1 MIEAFSTNQILFFL
15 LIMSV
20 TALFAGFFAGFF
32 GIGGGII
39 TVPCLF
45 YIFGAV
51 GIDKSFIMH
60 LAVGTSFAI
69 IVPTAMMSV
78 FTHYKHKA
86 VDFGVVK
93 TYGIFVV
100 IGVIIGTFFAASM
113 NTKSLVL
120 FFSVIMYLL
129 ALNLIFLKD
138 KTKIKL
144 KFTLLQR
151 TFLGFIVGFVS
162 SLMGIGGAIMN
173 VPILKFVGYTINKA
187 IGSAAS
193 IGFLI
198 AVFGCLGFLISG
210 IMIKTDIPL
219 STGFINIPAFLI
231 FIPITIVMAKVGAT
245 TVHKMK
251 KEIIA
256 KLLLVDF
263 YTNTSIFK
271 FFDRSLQFF

>member
-1 MIEAFSTNQILFFL
+1 MIETFGTNQVIFFL
-15 LIMSV
+15 LIMAL
-20 TALFAGFFAGFF
+20 TAIVAGFFAGFF

-45 YIFGAV
+45 YIFGTI
-51 GIDKSFIMH
+51 GIDKSYIMH

-69 IVPTAMMSV
+69 IVPTAIMSV
-78 FTHYKHKA
+78 FTHYKHEA

-100 IGVIIGTFFAASM
+100 IGVIIGSFFAASM

-120 FFSVIMYLL
+120 FFSIIIYLL

-144 KFTLLQR
+144 KFTLFQR
-151 TFLGFIVGFVS
+151 TFFGFIVGFVS

-173 VPILKFVGYTINKA
+173 VPILKFVGYSINKA

-193 IGFLI
+193 IGFFI
-198 AVFGCLGFLISG
+198 SVFGCLGFLISG
-210 IMIKTDIPL
+210 IFFKTDIPL
-219 STGFINIPAFLI
+219 SIGFINIPAFLL
-231 FIPITIVMAKVGAT
+231 FIPITIIMAKVGAT
-245 TVHKMK
+245 TVHKIK
-251 KEIIA
+251 REIIS
-256 KLLLVDF
+256 KLF
-263 YTNTSIFK
+263 G
-271 FFDRSLQFF
+271 FFLIIIASRFLYEYFNL

>member
-1 MIEAFSTNQILFFL
+1 MIETFGSDQILFL
-15 LIMSV
+15 LIVMAI
-20 TALFAGFFAGFF
+20 TAIVAGFFAGFF

-45 YIFGAV
+45 YIFNSI
-51 GIDKSFIMH
+51 GIDKSLIMH
-60 LAVGTSFAI
+60 LSVGTSFAI

-78 FTHYKHKA
+78 YTHYKHKA
-86 VDFGVVK
+86 VDLNILK

-100 IGVIIGTFFAASM
+100 IGVVIGAFSAALM

-120 FFSVIMYLL
+120 FFSLIIYLL

-138 KTKIKL
+138 KTKLKIKFNL
-144 KFTLLQR
+144 IQR
-151 TFLGFIVGFVS
+151 TTFGFVVGFIS

-187 IGSAAS
+187 IGTAAS

-198 AVFGCLGFLISG
+198 SIFGTIGFLSTG
-210 IMIKTDIPL
+210 IIMQKNIPL

-231 FIPITIVMAKVGAT
+231 FIPITIIMAKIGAT
-245 TVHKMK
+245 TVHKVK
-251 KEIIA
+251 REIIA
-256 KLLLVDF
+256 RLF
-263 YTNTSIFK
+263 GIFLIIIASR
-271 FFDRSLQFF
+271 FLYEYFNF

>member
-1 MIEAFSTNQILFFL
+1 MVEIFTLNQIWFFL
-15 LIMSV
+15 LLMIT

-45 YIFGAV
+45 YVFGSV

-69 IVPTAMMSV
+69 IVPTAIMSV

-86 VDFGVVK
+86 VDFNILK

-100 IGVIIGTFFAASM
+100 LGVIFGSFFAAYM
-113 NTKSLVL
+113 NTKSLIL
-120 FFSVIMYLL
+120 FFSLVMYLL
-129 ALNLIFLKD
+129 AINLIFLKD
-138 KTKIKL
+138 KTNLKL
-144 KFTLLQR
+144 KFNLFQR
-151 TFLGFIVGFVS
+151 TILGFIVGFIS

-173 VPILKFVGYTINKA
+173 VPILKFVGYSIKKA

-198 AVFGCLGFLISG
+198 SIFGCLGFMTSGLLIR
-210 IMIKTDIPL
+210 TDLPL

-231 FIPITIVMAKVGAT
+231 FIPITIIMAKIGAT
-245 TVHKMK
+245 TVHKIK
-251 KEIIA
+251 KEIIS
-256 KLLLVDF
+256 KLF
-263 YTNTSIFK
+263 G
-271 FFDRSLQFF
+271 FFLIIIASRFLYDYFNL

>member
-1 MIEAFSTNQILFFL
+1 MIENFGTNQILFLL

-20 TALFAGFFAGFF
+20 TAVVAGFFAGFF

-69 IVPTAMMSV
+69 IVPTAIMSV
-78 FTHYKHKA
+78 FTHYKHQA
-86 VDFGVVK
+86 VDFGVIK

-113 NTKSLVL
+113 QTKSLVL
-120 FFSVIMYLL
+120 FFSIIIYLL

-151 TFLGFIVGFVS
+151 TVFGFIVGFVS

-173 VPILKFVGYTINKA
+173 VPILKFVGYTINKS

-198 AVFGCLGFLISG
+198 SVFGFLGFLVSG
-210 IMIKTDIPL
+210 ILTKTDIPL
-219 STGFINIPAFLI
+219 SVGFINIPAFLI
-231 FIPITIVMAKVGAT
+231 FIPITVMMAKIGAS

-256 KLLLVDF
+256 KLFGVFLIIIASRFLYDYF
-263 YTNTSIFK
+263 
-271 FFDRSLQFF
+271 SL

>member
-1 MIEAFSTNQILFFL
+1 MIEIFGTNQILFFL
-15 LIMSV
+15 LIMTV
-20 TALFAGFFAGFF
+20 TAIVAGFFAGFF

-69 IVPTAMMSV
+69 IVPTAIMSV

-86 VDFGVVK
+86 VDFGVVR

-113 NTKSLVL
+113 HTKSLVL
-120 FFSVIMYLL
+120 FFSVVMYLL

-138 KTKIKL
+138 KTSIKIKFNL
-144 KFTLLQR
+144 IQR
-151 TFLGFIVGFVS
+151 TVLGFIVGFVS
-162 SLMGIGGAIMN
+162 SLMGIGGAVMN

-198 AVFGCLGFLISG
+198 SVFGCIGFLSSG
-210 IMIKTDIPL
+210 MLLKTNLPL
-219 STGFINIPAFLI
+219 SVGFVNIPAFLI
-231 FIPITIVMAKVGAT
+231 FIPITTMMAKVGAT
-245 TVHKMK
+245 AVHKIK
-251 KEIIA
+251 RENIARLFGFFLIIIA
-256 KLLLVDF
+256 SRFLYD
-263 YTNTSIFK
+263 YFK
-271 FFDRSLQFF
+271 F

>member
-1 MIEAFSTNQILFFL
+1 MIEAFGTNQILFFL

-151 TFLGFIVGFVS
+151 TVLGFIVGFVS

-210 IMIKTDIPL
+210 IMIKTNIPL

-256 KLLLVDF
+256 KLFGLFLIIIASRF
-263 YTNTSIFK
+263 LYEYLNI
-271 FFDRSLQFF
+271 

>member
-1 MIEAFSTNQILFFL
+1 MIETFGTNQILFFL
-15 LIMSV
+15 LIMAV
-20 TALFAGFFAGFF
+20 TAIFAGFFAGFF

-45 YIFGAV
+45 YIFGAI

-69 IVPTAMMSV
+69 IVPTAIMSV
-78 FTHYKHKA
+78 FTHYKHQA
-86 VDFGVVK
+86 VDFSIVK

-100 IGVIIGTFFAASM
+100 IGVIIGSFFAASM
-113 NTKSLVL
+113 HTKSLVL
-120 FFSVIMYLL
+120 FFSIVMYLL

-198 AVFGCLGFLISG
+198 SVFGFLGFLFSG
-210 IMIKTDIPL
+210 ILIKTNIPL
-219 STGFINIPAFLI
+219 SVGFINIPAFLI
-231 FIPITIVMAKVGAT
+231 FIPITVFMAKVGAS
-245 TVHKMK
+245 TVHKIK

-256 KLLLVDF
+256 KLF
-263 YTNTSIFK
+263 G
-271 FFDRSLQFF
+271 FFLIIIASRFLYDYFNL

>member
-1 MIEAFSTNQILFFL
+1 MIETFGTNQILFFL

-20 TALFAGFFAGFF
+20 TAVVAGFFAGFF

-78 FTHYKHKA
+78 FTHYKHQA
-86 VDFGVVK
+86 VDFGVIK

-113 NTKSLVL
+113 QTKSLVL
-120 FFSVIMYLL
+120 FFSIIIYLL

-198 AVFGCLGFLISG
+198 SVFGSLGFLFSG
-210 IMIKTDIPL
+210 ILIKTNIPL
-219 STGFINIPAFLI
+219 SVGFINIPAFLI
-231 FIPITIVMAKVGAT
+231 FIPITVFMAKVGAS

-256 KLLLVDF
+256 KLF
-263 YTNTSIFK
+263 G
-271 FFDRSLQFF
+271 FFLIIIASRFLYDYFNL

>member
-1 MIEAFSTNQILFFL
+1 MIETFGTNQILFFL

-20 TALFAGFFAGFF
+20 TAVVAGFFAGFF

-69 IVPTAMMSV
+69 IVPTAIMSV
-78 FTHYKHKA
+78 FTHYKHQA
-86 VDFGVVK
+86 VDFSVVK

-100 IGVIIGTFFAASM
+100 IGVIIGSFFAASM
-113 NTKSLVL
+113 HTKSLVL
-120 FFSVIMYLL
+120 FFSIVMYLL

-151 TFLGFIVGFVS
+151 TFFGFIVGFVS

-198 AVFGCLGFLISG
+198 SVFGCLGFLVSG
-210 IMIKTDIPL
+210 ILIKTDIPL
-219 STGFINIPAFLI
+219 SFGFINIPAFLI
-231 FIPITIVMAKVGAT
+231 FIPITIVMAKVGAS
-245 TVHKMK
+245 TVHKMNRK
-251 KEIIA
+251 IIA
-256 KLLLVDF
+256 KLF
-263 YTNTSIFK
+263 G
-271 FFDRSLQFF
+271 FFLIIIASRFLYDYFNL

>member
-1 MIEAFSTNQILFFL
+1 MIETFGTNQILFFL
-15 LIMSV
+15 LIMAV
-20 TALFAGFFAGFF
+20 TAVVAGFFAGFF

-69 IVPTAMMSV
+69 IVPTAIMSV
-78 FTHYKHKA
+78 FTHYKHQA
-86 VDFGVVK
+86 VDFNVVR

-100 IGVIIGTFFAASM
+100 IGVITGAFFAASM
-113 NTKSLVL
+113 QTKSLVL
-120 FFSVIMYLL
+120 FFSIVIYLL

-144 KFTLLQR
+144 RFSLLQR
-151 TFLGFIVGFVS
+151 TVLGFIVGFVS

-198 AVFGCLGFLISG
+198 SVFGCLGFLVSG
-210 IMIKTDIPL
+210 ILVETDIPL
-219 STGFINIPAFLI
+219 SVGFINIPAFLI
-231 FIPITIVMAKVGAT
+231 FIPITVMMAKVGAS
-245 TVHKMK
+245 TVHKIK
-251 KEIIA
+251 REIIA
-256 KLLLVDF
+256 KLF
-263 YTNTSIFK
+263 G
-271 FFDRSLQFF
+271 FFLIIIASRFLYDYFNF

>member
-1 MIEAFSTNQILFFL
+1 MIETFGTNQIVFFL
-15 LIMSV
+15 LIMVV

-39 TVPCLF
+39 TVPCIF
-45 YIFGAV
+45 YIFGSV

-69 IVPTAMMSV
+69 IVPTAIMSV

-86 VDFGVVK
+86 VDFSVVK

-100 IGVIIGTFFAASM
+100 IGVVIGSFFAASM
-113 NTKSLVL
+113 HTKSLVL
-120 FFSVIMYLL
+120 FFSIIIYLL
-129 ALNLIFLKD
+129 ALNLIFLKE

-144 KFTLLQR
+144 KFSLFQR

-173 VPILKFVGYTINKA
+173 VPLLKFVGYSINKA

-198 AVFGCLGFLISG
+198 SVFGCLGFLITG
-210 IMIKTDIPL
+210 ILLKTDIPL

-231 FIPITIVMAKVGAT
+231 FIPITIIMAKVGAT
-245 TVHKMK
+245 AVHKIK
-251 KEIIA
+251 REIIA
-256 KLLLVDF
+256 KLF
-263 YTNTSIFK
+263 G
-271 FFDRSLQFF
+271 FFLIIIASRFLYEYFNF

>member
-1 MIEAFSTNQILFFL
+1 
-15 LIMSV
+15 
-20 TALFAGFFAGFF
+20 
-32 GIGGGII
+32 
-39 TVPCLF
+39 
-45 YIFGAV
+45 
-51 GIDKSFIMH
+51 MH

-69 IVPTAMMSV
+69 IVPTAIMSV
-78 FTHYKHKA
+78 FTHYKHQA
-86 VDFGVVK
+86 VDFGVIK

-113 NTKSLVL
+113 QTKSLVL
-120 FFSVIMYLL
+120 FFSITIYLL

-151 TFLGFIVGFVS
+151 TVFGFIVGFVS

-173 VPILKFVGYTINKA
+173 VPILKFVGYTINKS

-198 AVFGCLGFLISG
+198 SVFGFLGFLVSG
-210 IMIKTDIPL
+210 ILTKTDIPL
-219 STGFINIPAFLI
+219 SVGFINIPAFLI
-231 FIPITIVMAKVGAT
+231 FIPITVMMAKIGAS

-256 KLLLVDF
+256 KLFGVFLIIIASRFLYDYF
-263 YTNTSIFK
+263 
-271 FFDRSLQFF
+271 SL

>member
-1 MIEAFSTNQILFFL
+1 MIETFGTNQILFLL

-20 TALFAGFFAGFF
+20 TAIFAGFFAGFF

-100 IGVIIGTFFAASM
+100 LGVIIGTLFAASM

-120 FFSVIMYLL
+120 FFSVIIYLL

-144 KFTLLQR
+144 KFSLLQR
-151 TFLGFIVGFVS
+151 TVLGFIVGFVS

-198 AVFGCLGFLISG
+198 SVFGTLGFLVSG
-210 IMIKTDIPL
+210 ILVKTDIPL
-219 STGFINIPAFLI
+219 SAGFINIPAFLI
-231 FIPITIVMAKVGAT
+231 FIPITMFMAKIGANKAHKIDKTKLQVFFGLFLYIVGT
-245 TVHKMK
+245 
-251 KEIIA
+251 
-256 KLLLVDF
+256 
-263 YTNTSIFK
+263 IFV
-271 FFDRSLQFF
+271 FRYSSL

>member
-1 MIEAFSTNQILFFL
+1 MIETFGTNQILFFL
-15 LIMSV
+15 LIMAL
-20 TALFAGFFAGFF
+20 TAVFAGFFAGFF

-69 IVPTAMMSV
+69 IVPTAIMSV
-78 FTHYKHKA
+78 FTHYKHQA
-86 VDFGVVK
+86 VDFGVIK

-113 NTKSLVL
+113 QTKSLVL
-120 FFSVIMYLL
+120 FFSIIIYLL

-231 FIPITIVMAKVGAT
+231 FIPITVFMAKVGAS

-256 KLLLVDF
+256 KLF
-263 YTNTSIFK
+263 G
-271 FFDRSLQFF
+271 FFLIIIASRFLYDYFNL

>member
-1 MIEAFSTNQILFFL
+1 MIETFGSDQIIFL
-15 LIMSV
+15 LIVMAI
-20 TALFAGFFAGFF
+20 TATVAGFFAGFF

-45 YIFGAV
+45 YIFSSI

-60 LAVGTSFAI
+60 LSVGTSFAI
-69 IVPTAMMSV
+69 IIPTAMMSV
-78 FTHYKHKA
+78 YTHYKHKV
-86 VDFGVVK
+86 VDLNILK

-100 IGVIIGTFFAASM
+100 IGVVIGAFSAALM
-113 NTKSLVL
+113 DTKSLVL
-120 FFSVIMYLL
+120 FFSLIIYLL

-138 KTKIKL
+138 KTKFKIKFNL
-144 KFTLLQR
+144 IQR
-151 TFLGFIVGFVS
+151 SSFGFVVGFIS

-187 IGSAAS
+187 IGTAAS

-198 AVFGCLGFLISG
+198 SIFGTIGFLITG
-210 IMIKTDIPL
+210 IIVQKDLPL

-231 FIPITIVMAKVGAT
+231 FIPITILMAKIGAN

-256 KLLLVDF
+256 KLFGVFLIVIASRFLYEYF
-263 YTNTSIFK
+263 NF
-271 FFDRSLQFF
+271 

>member
-1 MIEAFSTNQILFFL
+1 MIETFGTNQILFFL
-15 LIMSV
+15 LIMV
-20 TALFAGFFAGFF
+20 ITAVFAGFFAGFF

-45 YIFGAV
+45 YIFGSV

-69 IVPTAMMSV
+69 IVPTAIMSV

-86 VDFGVVK
+86 VNFSVVR
-93 TYGIFVV
+93 TYGIFVI
-100 IGVIIGTFFAASM
+100 IGVIIGAFFAASM
-113 NTKSLVL
+113 QTKSLVL
-120 FFSVIMYLL
+120 FFSVVMYLL

-144 KFTLLQR
+144 KFNLFQR
-151 TFLGFIVGFVS
+151 TFFGLIVGFIS

-173 VPILKFVGYTINKA
+173 VPILKFVGFTINKA
-187 IGSAAS
+187 IGSAAA

-198 AVFGCLGFLISG
+198 SLFGCLGFLTSG
-210 IMIKTDIPL
+210 LFINTDLPL
-219 STGFINIPAFLI
+219 SLGFINIPAFLI
-231 FIPITIVMAKVGAT
+231 FIPITIVMAKIGAT

-256 KLLLVDF
+256 KLF
-263 YTNTSIFK
+263 G
-271 FFDRSLQFF
+271 FFLIIIASRFLYDYFNL

>member
-1 MIEAFSTNQILFFL
+1 MIEIFETNQIIFFL
-15 LIMSV
+15 LIMSL
-20 TALFAGFFAGFF
+20 TAIVAGFFAGFF

-45 YIFGAV
+45 YIFGAI

-69 IVPTAMMSV
+69 IVPTAIMSV

-86 VDFGVVK
+86 VDFGVIR

-100 IGVIIGTFFAASM
+100 TGVIIGSFFAASM
-113 NTKSLVL
+113 QTKSLVL
-120 FFSVIMYLL
+120 FFSIIIYLL
-129 ALNLIFLKD
+129 ALNLIFIKD

-144 KFTLLQR
+144 KFNLLQR
-151 TFLGFIVGFVS
+151 TVLGFIVGFVS

-198 AVFGCLGFLISG
+198 SIFGSLGFLISG
-210 IMIKTDIPL
+210 LLIKTDIPL
-219 STGFINIPAFLI
+219 SAGFINIPAFLI
-231 FIPITIVMAKVGAT
+231 FIPITIIMAKVGAT
-245 TVHKMK
+245 AVHKIK
-251 KEIIA
+251 RQIIA
-256 KLLLVDF
+256 KLFGFFLLIIASRFLYDF
-263 YTNTSIFK
+263 FN
-271 FFDRSLQFF
+271 L

>member
-1 MIEAFSTNQILFFL
+1 MIEVFGTDQILFFL

-20 TALFAGFFAGFF
+20 TAVVAGFFAGFF

-69 IVPTAMMSV
+69 IVPTAVMSV

-86 VDFGVVK
+86 VDFAVVR

-100 IGVIIGTFFAASM
+100 IGVIIGSFFAASM
-113 NTKSLVL
+113 QTKSLVL
-120 FFSVIMYLL
+120 FFSIIMYLL

-144 KFTLLQR
+144 KFSLLQR

-198 AVFGCLGFLISG
+198 SVFGCLGFLVSG
-210 IMIKTDIPL
+210 TLINSDIPL
-219 STGFINIPAFLI
+219 SVGFINIPAFLI
-231 FIPITIVMAKVGAT
+231 FIPITVMMAKVGAS
-245 TVHKMK
+245 TVHRMK
-251 KEIIA
+251 REIIA
-256 KLLLVDF
+256 KLFGLFLIIIASRFLYDYF
-263 YTNTSIFK
+263 N
-271 FFDRSLQFF
+271 L

>member
-1 MIEAFSTNQILFFL
+1 MIETFGTNQIVFFL
-15 LIMSV
+15 LIMVV

-45 YIFGAV
+45 YIFGSV

-69 IVPTAMMSV
+69 IVPTAIMSV

-86 VDFGVVK
+86 VDFSVVK

-100 IGVIIGTFFAASM
+100 IGVVIGSFFAASIH
-113 NTKSLVL
+113 TKSLVL
-120 FFSVIMYLL
+120 FFSIIIYLL
-129 ALNLIFLKD
+129 ALNLIFLKE

-144 KFTLLQR
+144 KFSLFQR

-173 VPILKFVGYTINKA
+173 VPLLKFVGYSINKA

-198 AVFGCLGFLISG
+198 SVFGCLGFLISG
-210 IMIKTDIPL
+210 ILLKTDIPL
-219 STGFINIPAFLI
+219 STGFINIPAFLV
-231 FIPITIVMAKVGAT
+231 FIPITIIMAKVGAT
-245 TVHKMK
+245 AVHKIK
-251 KEIIA
+251 REIIA
-256 KLLLVDF
+256 KLF
-263 YTNTSIFK
+263 G
-271 FFDRSLQFF
+271 FFLIIIASRFLYEYFNF

>member
-1 MIEAFSTNQILFFL
+1 MIETFGTNQILFFL

-20 TALFAGFFAGFF
+20 TAIVAGFFAGFF
-32 GIGGGII
+32 CIGGGII

-45 YIFGAV
+45 YIFGTV

-69 IVPTAMMSV
+69 IVPTAIMSV

-86 VDFGVVK
+86 VDFGVVR

-113 NTKSLVL
+113 HTKSLVL
-120 FFSVIMYLL
+120 FFSVVMYLL
-129 ALNLIFLKD
+129 ALNLLFLKD
-138 KTKIKL
+138 KTNIKIKFNL
-144 KFTLLQR
+144 IQR
-151 TFLGFIVGFVS
+151 TVLGLIVGFVS
-162 SLMGIGGAIMN
+162 SLMGIGGAVMN

-198 AVFGCLGFLISG
+198 SVFGCIGFLSSG
-210 IMIKTDIPL
+210 MLLKINLPL
-219 STGFINIPAFLI
+219 SVGFVNIPAFLI
-231 FIPITIVMAKVGAT
+231 FIPITTIMAKVGAT

-251 KEIIA
+251 RENIA
-256 KLLLVDF
+256 KLFGFFLMIIASRFLYD
-263 YTNTSIFK
+263 YFK
-271 FFDRSLQFF
+271 F